1 MKIITDNAAYLQ
13 RYYFGILLE
22 STYVTEVGVPI
33 SICDIPNK
41 KAFNKYDSKDFIKF
55 TKREEIDFLKNA
67 EWIPNFTDY
76 TQKSVEEMNKEIE
89 IVDNEVS
96 ILKENFKK
104 LMEEEHLRESKKTF
118 TEVMKSMNK
127 QALLRKTS
135 IKAKMLMYKKESL
148 NDILTL
154 KEKNMNPVL
163 EKKGL
168 IRKLQ
173 SMLHR

>member
-13 RYYFGILLE
+13 KYYFGILLK
-22 STYVTEVGVPI
+22 SAYVTEVGVPI
-33 SICDIPNK
+33 SICDVPNK

-55 TKREEIDFLKNA
+55 TKSEEINFLKNA
-67 EWIPNFTDY
+67 SWIPNFNDY
-76 TQKSVEEMNKEIE
+76 VEKTIDEIKEEIE
-89 IVDNEVS
+89 TLNSEGTELNEWFQNLS
-96 ILKENFKK
+96 KEEQQLKYGYG
-104 LMEEEHLRESKKTF
+104 
-118 TEVMKSMNK
+118 
-127 QALLRKTS
+127 S

-148 NDILTL
+148 KDILVL

>member
-13 RYYFGILLE
+13 KYYFGILLK
-22 STYVTEVGVPI
+22 STYVTEVGIPI

-41 KAFNKYDSKDFIKF
+41 KSFDKYASKDFIKF
-55 TKREEIDFLKNA
+55 TKSEEVEFLKNA
-67 EWIPNFTDY
+67 SWIPDFNDY
-76 TQKSVEEMNKEIE
+76 V
-89 IVDNEVS
+89 
-96 ILKENFKK
+96 
-104 LMEEEHLRESKKTF
+104 KKTSD
-118 TEVMKSMNK
+118 EVKEEIQSLNNEGNELNK
-127 QALLRKTS
+127 WFQSLSKEEQQLKYGYGT

>member
-13 RYYFGILLE
+13 KYYFGILLK
-22 STYVTEVGVPI
+22 STYVIEVGVPI
-33 SICDIPNK
+33 SICDVPNK
-41 KAFNKYDSKDFIKF
+41 KVFNKYDSKDFIKF
-55 TKREEIDFLKNA
+55 TKSEEINFLKNA
-67 EWIPNFTDY
+67 SWIPNFNDY
-76 TQKSVEEMNKEIE
+76 VEKTIDEIKEEIE
-89 IVDNEVS
+89 TLNSEGTELNEWFQNLS
-96 ILKENFKK
+96 KEEQQLKYGYG
-104 LMEEEHLRESKKTF
+104 
-118 TEVMKSMNK
+118 
-127 QALLRKTS
+127 S

-148 NDILTL
+148 KDILAL

>member
-13 RYYFGILLE
+13 KYYFGILLE

-33 SICDIPNK
+33 SICDVPNK

-55 TKREEIDFLKNA
+55 TKREEINFLKNA
-67 EWIPNFTDY
+67 SWIPNFNDY
-76 TQKSVEEMNKEIE
+76 VEKTIDEVKEEIE
-89 IVDNEVS
+89 TLNSEGTELNEWFQNLS
-96 ILKENFKK
+96 KEEQQLK
-104 LMEEEHLRESKKTF
+104 HGYG
-118 TEVMKSMNK
+118 
-127 QALLRKTS
+127 S

-148 NDILTL
+148 KDILAL

>member
-13 RYYFGILLE
+13 KYYFGILLK
-22 STYVTEVGVPI
+22 SAYVTEVGVPI
-33 SICDIPNK
+33 SICDVPNK

-55 TKREEIDFLKNA
+55 TKSEEINFLKNA
-67 EWIPNFTDY
+67 SWIPNFNDY
-76 TQKSVEEMNKEIE
+76 VEKTIDEVKEEIE
-89 IVDNEVS
+89 TLNSEGTELNEWFQNLS
-96 ILKENFKK
+96 KEEQQLKYGYG
-104 LMEEEHLRESKKTF
+104 
-118 TEVMKSMNK
+118 
-127 QALLRKTS
+127 S

-148 NDILTL
+148 KDILVL

>member
-1 MKIITDNAAYLQ
+1 MKIITDNEAYLQ
-13 RYYFGILLE
+13 KYYFGILLE

-41 KAFNKYDSKDFIKF
+41 KAFNQYDSKDFIKF
-55 TKREEIDFLKNA
+55 TKSEEINFLKNA
-67 EWIPNFTDY
+67 SWIPNFNDY
-76 TQKSVEEMNKEIE
+76 VEKTINEVKEEIE
-89 IVDNEVS
+89 TLNSEGAELNEWFQNLS
-96 ILKENFKK
+96 KEKQQLKYGYG
-104 LMEEEHLRESKKTF
+104 
-118 TEVMKSMNK
+118 
-127 QALLRKTS
+127 S

-148 NDILTL
+148 KDILAL